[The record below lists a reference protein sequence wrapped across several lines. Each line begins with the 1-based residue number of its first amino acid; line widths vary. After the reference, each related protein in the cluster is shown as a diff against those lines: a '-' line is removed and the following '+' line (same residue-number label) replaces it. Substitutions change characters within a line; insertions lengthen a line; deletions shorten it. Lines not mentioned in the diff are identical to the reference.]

1 MRKGSENDEVEAQA
15 AGQRG
20 ADGEQPSSCRVGAC
34 DDGARHP
41 GKSHGV
47 LCEVPEMKYAFIK
60 RNKLVWPICVQCRV
74 LLVSVSGYHEH
85 LARRVDIAQRRHL
98 SDEVLLVH
106 ISAVYA
112 ENRGAYGWPRIW
124 RQLRAQGIR
133 VGKQRVQRLMKKHG
147 IKARGKRRF
156 RVATTDSKHGLPIAP
171 NVLDRNFIVAAP
183 NQAWVG
189 DLTYI
194 ATEEGW
200 LFLAVVIDLFS
211 RKVVG
216 WSMRPDMHRDLVIDA
231 LEMAWLARN
240 PGKKAGL
247 IHHSDR
253 GSQYASDDFSE
264 VLKKHGITPSMS
276 RKGNCWDNACSETL
290 FGSLKVERLH
300 GQHFETIRAVKDE
313 TISWLLWYNRT
324 RMHSTL
330 NYVSPMQFEQDWTN
344 ATMTI
349 AGWAFAAS
357 EAGCGNDG
365 LWKARKTI
373 ELFSALPTNLGNR

>member
-1 MRKGSENDEVEAQA
+1 
-15 AGQRG
+15 
-20 ADGEQPSSCRVGAC
+20 
-34 DDGARHP
+34 
-41 GKSHGV
+41 
-47 LCEVPEMKYAFIK
+47 MKYAFIK
-60 RNKLVWPICVQCRV
+60 RHRRFWPICVQCRV
-74 LLVSVSGYHEH
+74 LLVSVSGFHQH
-85 LARRVDIAQRRHL
+85 LARREDIAKRRHL
-98 SDEVLLVH
+98 SDEALLVH

-133 VGKQRVQRLMKKHG
+133 VGKLRVQLLMQKHG
-147 IKARGKRRF
+147 IQARGKRRF

-171 NVLDRNFIVAAP
+171 NVLDRKFIVAAP

-189 DLTYI
+189 DFTYI

-216 WSMRPDMHRDLVIDA
+216 WSMRPDMQRDLVIDA
-231 LEMAWLARN
+231 LEMAWFKRN
-240 PGKKAGL
+240 PGKEAGL
-247 IHHSDR
+247 IFHSDR

-264 VLKKHGITPSMS
+264 VLKDHGITPSMS

-300 GQHFETIRAVKDE
+300 GQRFETIRAAKDE

-330 NYVSPMQFEQDWTN
+330 NYVSPMQFEQEWTD
-344 ATMTI
+344 AAVKI
-349 AGWAFAAS
+349 AA
-357 EAGCGNDG
+357 
-365 LWKARKTI
+365 
-373 ELFSALPTNLGNR
+373 